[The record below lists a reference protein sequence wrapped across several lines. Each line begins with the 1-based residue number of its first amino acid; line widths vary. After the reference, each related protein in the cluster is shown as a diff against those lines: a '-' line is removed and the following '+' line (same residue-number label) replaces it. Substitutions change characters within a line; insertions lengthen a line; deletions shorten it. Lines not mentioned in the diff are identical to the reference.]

1 MASLA
6 GMTTSLL
13 IAPFVPDAVVIMEGR
28 DRRVV
33 MLGVITVIFCVLL
46 GSVFALGP
54 MGPLPSPLDDYVAD
68 WSTEIRTSSQSGT
81 NDQVVDFD
89 VLDNNLTSMIVT
101 LTWSDDEFINPIGR
115 RDDTLTLRVQGPSGV
130 DAEGEVSGTT
140 GTLELQFDLA
150 DVPIDREAGNL
161 ADYLDENATG
171 EWSVTVS
178 VQPAG
183 LRDTGN
189 DWSVSIRYT
198 FYTGRLI
205 DNPEV
210 V

>member
-1 MASLA
+1 
-6 GMTTSLL
+6 
-13 IAPFVPDAVVIMEGR
+13 MEGK

-33 MLGVITVIFCVLL
+33 FFGVIAVAFSVLL
-46 GSVFALGP
+46 GTVFALGP
-54 MGPLPSPLDDYVAD
+54 GGPLPSPIDDFIAD
-68 WSTEIRTSSQSGT
+68 WATEARTQSASGT

-89 VLDNNLTSMIVT
+89 VPEHNLTQVT
-101 LTWSDDEFINPIGR
+101 VRLTWQDDELVNPIGR
-115 RDDTLTLRVQGPSGV
+115 RDDTLFLRVVGPPGV
-130 DAEGEVSGTT
+130 DVDDEVSGTS
-140 GTLELQFDLA
+140 GDIELRFNLA
-150 DVPIDREAGNL
+150 TVPVDDEAGNM

-189 DWSVSIRYT
+189 DWSVSISYT